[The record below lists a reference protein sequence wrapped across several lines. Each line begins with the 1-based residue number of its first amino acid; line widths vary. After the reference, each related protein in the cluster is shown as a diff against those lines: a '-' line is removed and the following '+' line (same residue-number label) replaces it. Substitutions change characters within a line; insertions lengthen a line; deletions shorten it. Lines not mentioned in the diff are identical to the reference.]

1 VGHQSAQGTPVAPR
15 DRDGGGCSD
24 HRFGFKFVLGLGCKV
39 SHRFGHGLVLSQF
52 MTDLMLAEF
61 MLMFMFMFMLAE
73 FVFVFVLSEQGI
85 ESLAGQSTKGSWQ
98 RTSHNFADYWRGYAG
113 HAS

>member
-1 VGHQSAQGTPVAPR
+1 MGHQSTQGAPVAPR
-15 DRDGGGCSD
+15 NRNGRGCSD
-24 HRFGFKFVLGLGCKV
+24 HRFSFKFVLGLGCIV

-61 MLMFMFMFMLAE
+61 VLMFVFVFMFMFAE
-73 FVFVFVLSEQGI
+73 FVFLLAEQGI
-85 ESLAGQSTKGSWQ
+85 ESLASESTKWSWQ
-98 RTSHNFADYWRGYAG
+98 RTSHNFTDYRRGYAG

>member
-1 VGHQSAQGTPVAPR
+1 VGHQSTQGAPVAPR
-15 DRDGGGCSD
+15 NRNGSGCSD
-24 HRFGFKFVLGLGCKV
+24 HRFGFKFVLGLGCIV

-61 MLMFMFMFMLAE
+61 VLMFVFVFAE
-73 FVFVFVLSEQGI
+73 FVFVFMLAEQGI
-85 ESLAGQSTKGSWQ
+85 ESLASESTKGSWQ
-98 RTSHNFADYWRGYAG
+98 RTGHNFTNDRCGYAC

>member
-1 VGHQSAQGTPVAPR
+1 VGHQSTQGAPVASR
-15 DRDGGGCSD
+15 NRNGSGCSD
-24 HRFGFKFVLGLGCKV
+24 HRFGFKFVLALGCIV

-61 MLMFMFMFMLAE
+61 VLMFVFMFAE
-73 FVFVFVLSEQGI
+73 FVFLLAEQGI
-85 ESLAGQSTKGSWQ
+85 ESLAGESTKWSWQ
-98 RTSHNFADYWRGYAG
+98 RAGHNFTDYRRGYAG

>member
-1 VGHQSAQGTPVAPR
+1 VGHQSTQGVPVAPR
-15 DRDGGGCSD
+15 NRNGGGCSD
-24 HRFGFKFVLGLGCKV
+24 HRFGFKFVFGLGCIV

-61 MLMFMFMFMLAE
+61 VLMFVFMFAE
-73 FVFVFVLSEQGI
+73 FVFLLAEQGI
-85 ESLAGQSTKGSWQ
+85 ESLASESTKWSWQ
-98 RTSHNFADYWRGYAG
+98 RTRHNFADYRRGYAG